1 MPIKGILLKVN
12 WRLIRTVIFISYYR
26 PVMCHENVLIDSKC
40 TYVCSPLEN
49 VFRGLKG
56 NKVASQN
63 LYKCTTS
70 NFIQV
75 TSVLSAL
82 LRRLSFSRPCSCKKD
97 VTSYR
102 RRMETFST
110 LVSGRTDDMKGWYV
124 IFELIFETCQKLV
137 IKEGCVHFSAPNNS
151 SLYFVTYTWYFSKMR
166 RLNLK
171 LDSFVGTEVK
181 MMTVA
186 IR

>member
-40 TYVCSPLEN
+40 TYVHSPLEN
-49 VFRGLKG
+49 VFRELKG
-56 NKVASQN
+56 TKVASQN

-70 NFIQV
+70 NFIQA

-82 LRRLSFSRPCSCKKD
+82 LRVLRGRAAVKND

-102 RRMETFST
+102 RGMETFST
-110 LVSGRTDDMKGWYV
+110 VVGGRIDDRKGWYV
-124 IFELIFETCQKLV
+124 IFELMFETRQKLV